1 MLLPVGTEA
10 FRDAQSFDVVR
21 ERKKKLVK
29 REVSHPILLRFDGKS
44 QDCALWIARAKGQA
58 EQGQAKRPR
67 GTSPSAKK
75 QKLQKLD
82 FKNREIDW

>member
-1 MLLPVGTEA
+1 MSHKAQDKSATVQISKRTTNLDRKRPFFSFERVRVENSTYMLLPVGTEA

-44 QDCALWIARAKGQA
+44 
-58 EQGQAKRPR
+58 
-67 GTSPSAKK
+67 
-75 QKLQKLD
+75 
-82 FKNREIDW
+82 